1 MRLGMAALALST
13 TLTLG
18 VVRAH
23 AQTAA
28 EHLAAGDRAHAA
40 LDITTALREYEA
52 AIAADST
59 NYDAL
64 IKAAHDAVDLGEFN
78 PNADARTALYR
89 RAEQYARRAVAANP
103 NYASGHFELAR
114 AVGRNALTMGSRD
127 RVKYAG
133 VVRDEALKTL
143 AIDPKHAGALHVM
156 GLWNAEVMRLNG
168 LARMFAK
175 TFLGGGVFGQASWD
189 NAQRYLEQAVALDTT
204 RITHRLDLG
213 AVYEDRGDKAKAI
226 ALYEWIA
233 RAPVTDYNDPK
244 YKELAAERLK
254 KLR

>member
-1 MRLGMAALALST
+1 MRLRIAALALST
-13 TLTLG
+13 TLGLG
-18 VVRAH
+18 IATAS

-28 EHLAAGDRAHAA
+28 EHVAAGDRAHAA

-52 AIAADST
+52 AVTADST

-78 PNADARTALYR
+78 PSADARTALYR
-89 RAEQYARRAVAANP
+89 RAEHYARLAVAANP
-103 NYASGHFELAR
+103 NEAAGHFELAR

-127 RVKYAG
+127 RVKFAG

-168 LARMFAK
+168 LARLVAK
-175 TFLGGGVFGQASWD
+175 TFLGGSVFGEASWD
-189 NAQRYLEQAVALDTT
+189 NAQRYLEQAVALDST

-213 AVYEDRGDKAKAI
+213 AVYEDRGDRAKAI

-233 RAPVTDYNDPK
+233 RAPVTDFNDPK
-244 YKELAAERLK
+244 YKELAAARLS

>member
-1 MRLGMAALALST
+1 MRLRITALALST
-13 TLTLG
+13 TLMSG

-23 AQTAA
+23 AQTAGPR
-28 EHLAAGDRAHAA
+28 GDRPPVCV
-40 LDITTALREYEA
+40 DITTALREYEA
-52 AIAADST
+52 AIAVDST

-78 PNADARTALYR
+78 PSADARTALYR

-103 NYASGHFELAR
+103 NDAAGHFELAR

-143 AIDPKHAGALHVM
+143 SIDPKHAGALHVM

-168 LARMFAK
+168 LARMVAK

-189 NAQRYLEQAVALDTT
+189 NAQRYLEQAVALDSA

-213 AVYEDRGDKAKAI
+213 AVYEDRGDRAKAI